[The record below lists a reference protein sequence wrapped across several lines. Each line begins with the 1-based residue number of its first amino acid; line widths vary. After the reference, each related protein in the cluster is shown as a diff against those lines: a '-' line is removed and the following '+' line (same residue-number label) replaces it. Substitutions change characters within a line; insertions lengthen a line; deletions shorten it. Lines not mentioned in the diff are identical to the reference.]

1 MNSEH
6 RLLCVL
12 AHPDDE
18 ALGCGGLLARAA
30 DAGVATYL
38 LTATRG
44 ERGWPRDPAQHPGAE
59 ALGRIRAAELHAA
72 GAVLGLREIRLLD
85 YPDGGLA
92 NAPADA
98 VQAAIAAYIRRVRPD
113 VVVTFGPDGATGH
126 PDHIA
131 ISQFT
136 TGAIV
141 AAASAGDAAAPA
153 HQVRKLYYLAES
165 AVRGAAYDAVFGP
178 SAMVVDGVQRRLPGW
193 PEWAITTRLDTRLY
207 WREVWR
213 AVRCHRSQLPDL
225 GALDN
230 LPDAIHREL
239 WGEQELYRVFSLTPP
254 IAAPET
260 DLFAGLA
267 HTTEE
272 VWR

>member
-1 MNSEH
+1 MDSEY

-30 DAGVATYL
+30 AEGVATYL

-44 ERGWPRDPAQHPGAE
+44 ERGWPGDPAQYPGAE
-59 ALGRIRAAELHAA
+59 ALGRTRAIELHAA
-72 GAVLGLREIRLLD
+72 GAALGLHEVQLLS

-92 NAPADA
+92 AAPAEA
-98 VQAAIAAYIRRVRPD
+98 VQAEIAAYIRWVRPD

-141 AAASAGDAAAPA
+141 AAASAGDSMVPA

-165 AVRGAAYDAVFGP
+165 VVRGAAYDAVFGP
-178 SAMVVDGVQRRLPGW
+178 SAMMVNGVQRRLPGW
-193 PEWAITTRLDTRLY
+193 PEWAITTRLDTRPY

-213 AVRCHRSQLPDL
+213 AVRCHRSQLPGL
-225 GALDN
+225 SALDE
-230 LPDAIHREL
+230 LPDAIHRKL
-239 WGEQELYRVFSLTPP
+239 WGEQELYRVFSLTPT
-254 IAAPET
+254 ITAYET
-260 DLFAGLA
+260 DLFAGLEY
-267 HTTEE
+267 TTAE
-272 VWR
+272 VEW